1 MIYLKS
7 LPTFEYFSPQSL
19 KEACSFL
26 KAHENGA
33 KIVAGG
39 TDLLIDMKYRKVT
52 PRYLVGLRTLPELSR
67 VTFGDQEGLRIGA
80 MVTHQEIMD
89 GPIINEKFKS
99 IALAC
104 SQVGTPQ
111 IRNMGTVG
119 GNVCNAAPSADS
131 VPPLMAYSATVTIA
145 GAESDRVLPLEE
157 MFIGPGENCL
167 KAGEIL
173 AEIRVPVAPPHTGAV
188 YVRLPARTGKDI
200 AAVGVAVLITL
211 DPTSGA
217 CNDVKIVLGAVA
229 PTPIRSRKA
238 EAALN
243 GEKPGEDLINRAA
256 LLSAEEA
263 KPISDVRSSLDYR
276 TEMVRVLTGQAL
288 NQALAIARAS

>member
-89 GPIINEKFKS
+89 GPIINQKFKS

-131 VPPLMAYSATVTIA
+131 VPPLMAYSATVIIA
-145 GAESDRVLPLEE
+145 GAEGDRVLPLEE
-157 MFIGPGENCL
+157 MFVGPGENCL

-256 LLSAEEA
+256 LLSAEAA

-276 TEMVRVLTGQAL
+276 TEMVRVLTGHAL
-288 NQALAIARAS
+288 NQALAIARVS

>member
-7 LPTFEYFSPQSL
+7 LPSFEYFSPQSL

-26 KAHENGA
+26 KEHESGA

-39 TDLLIDMKYRKVT
+39 TDLLIHMKYRKVT
-52 PRYLVGLRTLPELSR
+52 PRYLVGLRNLPELSR
-67 VTFGDQEGLRIGA
+67 VAFNDQEGLRLGA

-89 GPIINEKFKS
+89 RPIINEKFKS
-99 IALAC
+99 VALAC
-104 SQVGTPQ
+104 SKVGTPQ

-131 VPPLMAYSATVTIA
+131 VPPLMTYSATVTIT
-145 GAESDRVLPLEE
+145 GPEGDRVLPLEE

-167 KAGEIL
+167 KVGEIL

-200 AAVGVAVLITL
+200 AAVGVAALITL
-211 DPTSGA
+211 DPANGTCS
-217 CNDVKIVLGAVA
+217 DVKIVLAAVA

-238 EAALN
+238 EAALS
-243 GEKPGEDLINRAA
+243 GKKPGEELINGVA

-263 KPISDVRSSLDYR
+263 RPISDVRSSLDYR
-276 TEMVRVLTGQAL
+276 TEMVRVLTRQAL
-288 NQALAIARAS
+288 NQAVAAARAS